1 MDHEQVTLATLR
13 GGAAVEMFDA
23 ELQRVLDN
31 IMDPNTTHAVREVTL
46 KVKIKPDNDRG
57 VGAVEIAV
65 SAKLAAAVPAT
76 SRFYLGKD
84 RGKAV
89 AFEYNPAQ
97 LKLDMDQRNAPG
109 VKGVVGGAGK
119 VVSL

>member
-1 MDHEQVTLATLR
+1 MSEHEQVTLATLR

-23 ELQRVLDN
+23 ELQRVLEN
-31 IMDPNTTHAVREVTL
+31 VMDPNTTHAAREVTL

-57 VGAVEIAV
+57 IGSVEIAV
-65 SAKLAAAVPAT
+65 SAKLAAAVPVS

-89 AFEYNPAQ
+89 AFEYNPEQ
-97 LKLDMDQRNAPG
+97 LRLNMETANAPG
-109 VKGVVGGAGK
+109 IKGAIDGGKA
-119 VVSL
+119 VNS